1 MPHRKTAHDHW
12 RPPLF
17 CPEEW
22 DEIVA
27 LSDLSPRQA
36 QVVGLVMQSRQDK
49 EIITALDIS
58 HATIRSH
65 IKEAKARLDARDR
78 VGLAYRMFW
87 KFRQA
92 VEPKRYEWD
101 FRDLDNNSVYPIS
114 R

>member
-1 MPHRKTAHDHW
+1 MPHRKKAHDHW

-22 DEIVA
+22 CEMVS
-27 LSDLSPRQA
+27 LSNLSPRQA

-58 HATIRSH
+58 PSTVRTHL
-65 IKEAKARLDARDR
+65 KEAKARLDARDR

-87 KFRQA
+87 QFRLR
-92 VEPKRYEWD
+92 VEPMGFPWD
-101 FRDLDNNSVYPIS
+101 FRDAL
-114 R
+114 